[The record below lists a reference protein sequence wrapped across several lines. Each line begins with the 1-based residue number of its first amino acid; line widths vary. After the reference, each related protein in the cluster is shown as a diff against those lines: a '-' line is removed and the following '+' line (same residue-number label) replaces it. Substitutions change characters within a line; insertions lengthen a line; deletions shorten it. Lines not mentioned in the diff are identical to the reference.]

1 MSGGDNN
8 VKRNALLYKKDKKK
22 KCEKICENRDPVDK
36 QEM

>member
-8 VKRNALLYKKDKKK
+8 VKRNALHYKKDKK